1 MTGAG
6 GRVGWPVLPPAG
18 HLPGSRGSC
27 LWGPGLS
34 VPGHSLTVHPGGG
47 GAREKQ
53 AGTLERGRTFSNMML
68 LTSVLSLINILLQF
82 EGQHNEEKAMS
93 TAPPRTV
100 DWTTGRHLLGK
111 GRGGDARGWRGGLRV
126 GGGASRSALPV
137 SALLKLAWLDIHPP
151 ARGNVQARDSGDLP
165 PATSWGLSLLP
176 PCSQSPLLRVPAT
189 EQSQPRFSV
198 RRFHF
203 PGAS

>member
-1 MTGAG
+1 MAGAAPC
-6 GRVGWPVLPPAG
+6 RPPPWEPR
-18 HLPGSRGSC
+18 L
-27 LWGPGLS
+27 LS
-34 VPGHSLTVHPGGG
+34 VGTWALGVWTQSGRAPGGG

-53 AGTLERGRTFSNMML
+53 AGTLERGRTFSNMTL

-111 GRGGDARGWRGGLRV
+111 GRGGDARGWRGGRRV

-137 SALLKLAWLDIHPP
+137 SALLKPAWLNTHPP
-151 ARGNVQARDSGDLP
+151 ARGNVQVIAAGISLARPETVVTFP
-165 PATSWGLSLLP
+165 PPRAGSCRCCRP
-176 PCSQSPLLRVPAT
+176 APRVPC
-189 EQSQPRFSV
+189 
-198 RRFHF
+198 
-203 PGAS
+203 